1 MIPKINGTQTLTAGV
16 FSLKEKICLCHGRKE
31 LFAVLENRLK
41 TVPALEN
48 TIFRFSSEDK
58 VSSGE
63 ADNSTAETVVISL
76 VEDTALA
83 PEAYRLTISEE
94 QAVVAASGDPGHI
107 QGLTTLYQLLL
118 EGNGSCPCQEIADA
132 PLYGY
137 RGFHMDC
144 SRHFFD
150 KETVLLMIELASRV
164 KMNRL
169 HWHISDD
176 QGYRLESRRFPKLNS
191 IGSWRTEPD
200 GSRYGGYYTM
210 EEVAEIV
217 SYARACGIEIVPEI
231 DMPGHVSAILAAY
244 PELSCSGEPLEVPS
258 MYGIHKRILCVGKE
272 QTMDFVK
279 ELLAEV
285 ASLFPFPY
293 FHIGGDEAPKDEWKT
308 CESCQRKMKE
318 LGLTDEEDLQAHF
331 TAEIANFLKTLGKTA
346 ICWNDALK
354 SSLIPADVVCQYWD
368 EEGEDP
374 AYCTKDAAFAKRK
387 WIYSFT
393 GAFYFDYPAEMTPLR
408 QTYQFRPKL
417 RAGVQIPEENLLG
430 IECALWSEQFSTRQE
445 LLDRAFPRMFAVA
458 ERGWATEGDLA
469 EFKDRC
475 DRLIDSLATEG
486 IPIPSTEEMDP
497 SGEQQKKTLI
507 EKWKPMA
514 RQAKDAGMEHIVP
527 FLVKWISAK
536 MESQLS
542 PEDLAELQRELEE
555 A

>member
-41 TVPALEN
+41 TVPTLEN
-48 TIFRFSSEDK
+48 TIFHFSSEDK

-217 SYARACGIEIVPEI
+217 SYARARGIEIVPEI

-393 GAFYFDYPAEMTPLR
+393 GAFYFDYTPELTPMRRHISSNRFFGVEPSSPMTSCW
-408 QTYQFRPKL
+408 
-417 RAGVQIPEENLLG
+417 N
-430 IECALWSEQFSTRQE
+430 
-445 LLDRAFPRMFAVA
+445 
-458 ERGWATEGDLA
+458 
-469 EFKDRC
+469 
-475 DRLIDSLATEG
+475 
-486 IPIPSTEEMDP
+486 
-497 SGEQQKKTLI
+497 
-507 EKWKPMA
+507 
-514 RQAKDAGMEHIVP
+514 
-527 FLVKWISAK
+527 
-536 MESQLS
+536 
-542 PEDLAELQRELEE
+542 
-555 A
+555 

>member
-1 MIPKINGTQTLTAGV
+1 MIPKINGTQTRTSGV
-16 FSLKEKICLCHGRKE
+16 LSLKGKICLCSGKKE
-31 LFAVLENRLK
+31 LFSVLEHRLK
-41 TVPALEN
+41 TIPALKD
-48 TIFRFSSEDK
+48 TALRFR
-58 VSSGE
+58 E
-63 ADNSTAETVVISL
+63 ADSSAAETAAISL
-76 VEDTALA
+76 TEDSTLA
-83 PEAYRLTISEE
+83 PEAYRLTIAENDI
-94 QAVVAASGDPGHI
+94 AIAASGDPGHI

-118 EGNGSCPCQEIADA
+118 EGSGSVPCQKITDA
-132 PLYGY
+132 PVYVH
-137 RGFHMDC
+137 RGFHLDC

-191 IGSWRTEPD
+191 VGSWREEPD
-200 GSRYGGYYTM
+200 KSRHGGYYTV

-217 SYARACGIEIVPEI
+217 SYAKARGIEIIPEI

-244 PELSCSGEPLEVPS
+244 PELSCSDKPLEVPS

-272 QTMDFVK
+272 QTITFVK
-279 ELLAEV
+279 ELLTEV
-285 ASLFPFPY
+285 ASMFPFPC

-331 TAEIANFLKTLGKTA
+331 TAEIADFLKTLGKTA
-346 ICWNDALK
+346 ICWNDSLK

-374 AYCTKDAAFAKRK
+374 AYCTKDASFAKRK

-393 GAFYFDYPAEMTPLR
+393 GAFYFDYPEEMTPLR

-417 RAGVQIPEENLLG
+417 RAGAWIPEENLLG
-430 IECALWSEQFSTRQE
+430 MECALWSEQFSTRQE
-445 LLDRAFPRMFAVA
+445 LLNRAFPRMFAVA
-458 ERGWATEGDLA
+458 ERGWSTEGELS
-469 EFKDRC
+469 EFKHRC
-475 DRLIDSLATEG
+475 DLQIAAWAAEDIR
-486 IPIPSTEEMDP
+486 IPSTEKADP
-497 SGEQQKKTLI
+497 SAEQQKQLLI
-507 EKWKPMA
+507 EKWKPTA
-514 RQAKDAGMEHIVP
+514 RQAKDAGMEQIVP

-536 MESQLS
+536 MENQLS
-542 PEDLAELQRELEE
+542 PEDLAELKKELEE